1 MALAIDN
8 YFQHAENHPS
18 PGGVPDNLQ
27 THWVAYHLLWC
38 PKRVKP
44 VLIDEVAEEC
54 EGLIRAACEQHGWEV
69 LQLSLFPACV
79 HLFVRASPSDA
90 AQQVVKQIKD
100 YTASRLRRRY
110 PALRRLPSLW
120 TRSYL
125 CTTASQISD
134 ELLLQYIYAQKR
146 S

>member
-1 MALAIDN
+1 MPTAIDN
-8 YFQHAENHPS
+8 KFPAAGNSSAPVCAKGQA
-18 PGGVPDNLQ
+18 Q
-27 THWVAYHLLWC
+27 THWIAYHLLWC

-44 VLIDEVAEEC
+44 VLVAEIAEDC
-54 EGLIRAACEQHGWEV
+54 EGLIRGLCAARGWEV

-79 HLFVRASPSDA
+79 HLFVRASPADS

-100 YTASRLRRRY
+100 YTASRLRGRY

-120 TRSYL
+120 TRTYL

-134 ELLLQYIYAQKR
+134 DLLLQYIYAQKR